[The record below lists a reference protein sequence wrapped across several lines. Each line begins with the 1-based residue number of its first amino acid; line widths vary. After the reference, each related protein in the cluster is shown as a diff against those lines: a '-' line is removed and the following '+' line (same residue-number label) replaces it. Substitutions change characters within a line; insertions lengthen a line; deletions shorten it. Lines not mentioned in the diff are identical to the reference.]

1 MIKFVTT
8 LTNKI
13 GGKKDYNELFILNM
27 FNIFRALFFTHVK
40 NNARKIKRKIFC
52 LYIKIF

>member
-13 GGKKDYNELFILNM
+13 GGKKDYNELFILSM
-27 FNIFRALFFTHVK
+27 FNIFRALFFTCVK